1 MLNNYR
7 KVEGIKKLQI
17 KYVLLGSIVGFGGG
31 LTNFFLWYDIEILP
45 VGNIFVSFYTV
56 FFSYAIIKYRLMD
69 IRTIASNIF
78 IYAILG
84 IFACL
89 SFIGS
94 YFLGKYLL
102 LSGNYDFTLF
112 LLVLSIF
119 SIIFSALMTLLFR
132 YSQKWSDKL
141 FYGGSN
147 PDRILKDLVIGF
159 NKVLSVEDLSL
170 AIVKELKKIIGAGKA
185 AIILSIKLNGKE
197 DVNIYNKKDFLKLP
211 AKQYNLLLSELKIA
225 REIIVREEVKMDN
238 RKKSN
243 FLDILE
249 KEEISLLSPLIIGD
263 QVIGAIVIGN
273 KEDWS
278 AYTLEDISVTKVLCS
293 QVSVT
298 FMNAYIH
305 DNLKNL
311 VESQTKDIILK
322 NKALEKQTKELEENN
337 AYMKKLLAMRSEF
350 LDIASHQLRTPVS
363 VIKGM
368 LSMILEG
375 GMSKEDID
383 KFMKASFEKSK
394 KLAEIINDILRA
406 SEIDSEKVLLKFAQV
421 DLNKLLVKLM
431 EDKKIQSKDREIEL
445 TLVLPEKPL
454 PIITADDRYL
464 GQAIENLINNSL
476 QYTPKG
482 GKVEVRAVLNGEK
495 IEIRVSDTGI
505 GIPAAEVSK
514 LFSKFTRAKNAIAMY
529 TDGTGLGLYIVKKI
543 VEGHKGGKIA
553 IEKTGEGKGT
563 TFLITLAVA

>member
-1 MLNNYR
+1 M
-7 KVEGIKKLQI
+7 KKLQI

-45 VGNIFVSFYTV
+45 VGNILVAFYTV

-102 LSGNYDFTLF
+102 LSGKFDFTLF
-112 LLVLSIF
+112 LLILSIF
-119 SIIFSALMTLLFR
+119 SIFFSALMTLLFK

-141 FYGGSN
+141 FYGGRN

-159 NKVLSVEDLSL
+159 NKVLSVEDLSQAL
-170 AIVKELKKIIGAGKA
+170 VKELKKIIRAKKL
-185 AIILSIKLNGKE
+185 AIILSVKLDGKG
-197 DVNIYNKKDFLKLP
+197 DVKIYNKKDFLKLSL
-211 AKQYNLLLSELKIA
+211 KQYNPLLAELNIA
-225 REIIVREEVKMDN
+225 REIIVREEIKISN
-238 RKKSN
+238 KGKSD

-249 KEEISLLSPLIIGD
+249 KEEISLLSPLMVGD
-263 QVIGAIVIGN
+263 QVIGAIIIGA

-278 AYTLEDISVTKVLCS
+278 AYTVEDINVIKTLCS

-305 DNLKNL
+305 DNLRRL
-311 VESQTKDIILK
+311 VESQTKDIIVK
-322 NKALEKQTKELEENN
+322 NEELEKKTGTLEKQAKELAENN

-375 GMSKEDID
+375 GMPKD
-383 KFMKASFEKSK
+383 KVDEFLKASFSKSK

-406 SEIDSEKVLLKFAQV
+406 SEIDSEKVLLKFAPV
-421 DLNKLLVKLM
+421 DLNKLLSKLM

-445 TLVLPEKPL
+445 TLILPEKPL

-482 GKVEVRAVLNGEK
+482 GRVEVRAGVNGK
-495 IEIRVSDTGI
+495 IIEIRVSDTGI
-505 GIPAAEVSK
+505 GIPAAEIPK

-529 TDGTGLGLYIVKKI
+529 TDGTGLGLYIVRKI
-543 VEGHKGGKIA
+543 IEEHKDGKVL
-553 IEKTGEGKGT
+553 IEKTKEGEGT
-563 TFLITLAVA
+563 TFLITLASA